1 MKYKK
6 EIIYFILL
14 LLLINVFC
22 YKKYYEYFD
31 TDTFHLMICS
41 DIHIEPWYNKNKKYE
56 KTAYRIRRHDNP
68 QISTINYNK
77 SLKDLGYKCDSDPPK
92 DLLKVAISMFTT
104 STDKEKR
111 KFLFCGDTK
120 AHHIILP
127 NNEYVDFENKI
138 MNDTLDLLL
147 ENFNPE
153 NIFYVPGNHDGTG
166 DTFFFNPNN
175 DVDSAWANRL
185 IEKKIAPDKDVFKK
199 SGYYKKKLNDNIDV
213 IIMNSM
219 LYGFGDK
226 PSCKPECNETFKLQ
240 KDQFEKD
247 LQSAKNNSKKIIIM
261 THYPIDV
268 FKLNKI
274 EVSNYTDV
282 VIYHF
287 VAHLHQTDIN
297 HIDSSLNTEIDKID
311 IRNIPPLT
319 LMNDKYS
326 SSFIQTTLQNTSDTF
341 DIEKNNVVTIN
352 CPDIVNQQTT
362 ESNTQPMT
370 QTGTC
375 CAKSGQYIYWKGTWD
390 MNNCEGEYELN
401 NPLTCCDGRYPI
413 YGLNGSLRCP

>member
-41 DIHIEPWYNKNKKYE
+41 DIHIEPWYDKNE
-56 KTAYRIRRHDNP
+56 RHETQAYRIRRLDNP
-68 QISTINYNK
+68 TISTINYDK
-77 SLKDLGYKCDSDPPK
+77 SLKKLGYKCDSDPPK
-92 DLLKVAISMFTT
+92 DLLKVAIGMFTKT
-104 STDKEKR
+104 ATKEKR

-120 AHHIILP
+120 AHHIKLP
-127 NNEYVDFENKI
+127 DDEYVEFETRI

-175 DVDSAWANRL
+175 AVDLAWANSL
-185 IEKKIAPDKDVFKK
+185 IKKNIAPNTDTFKK
-199 SGYYKKKLNDNIDV
+199 TGYYKKKLNDNIDV

-219 LYGFGDK
+219 LYGFGNKDGCIK
-226 PSCKPECNETFKLQ
+226 SECTETFKLQ
-240 KDQFEKD
+240 QTQFKTDLKTAKD
-247 LQSAKNNSKKIIIM
+247 KNKKIIIM

-268 FKLNKI
+268 FSLNEI
-274 EVSNYTDV
+274 DVNEYVNV

-287 VAHLHQTDIN
+287 VAHLHRTDIK
-297 HIDSSLNTEIDKID
+297 HKDTSLGTEIDKIH

-326 SSFIQTTLQNTSDTF
+326 SSFIQTTLQNTANSF
-341 DIEKNNVVTIN
+341 DVTDDNVVKIN
-352 CPDIVNQQTT
+352 CPEVVEQQTT
-362 ESNTQPMT
+362 QINTQS
-370 QTGTC
+370 GTC